1 MVNAQ
6 TTSKEGSTVSTVS
19 TTQKNTNPMKKPTID
34 KITVNVC
41 VGNDKPGMIKAEK
54 LLSKLTNK
62 TPVKCSAKRRLNT
75 WQIRPGLPIGYKV
88 TLRDNDAYEF
98 LRWVLKSKGNVI
110 SEKALDT
117 YGNFSIGVHEYLDLV
132 GMKYDADIGIIG
144 FEVMTTFKRA
154 GYRIKSRF
162 VGKTKVPSRH
172 KVTPEEVKEFMKQEF
187 EVKFE

>member
-1 MVNAQ
+1 MVN
-6 TTSKEGSTVSTVS
+6 
-19 TTQKNTNPMKKPTID
+19 TQSANETENGVKKSINPMKKLSIE

-54 LLSKLTNK
+54 LLTKLTNK
-62 TPVKCSAKRRLNT
+62 TPVKCSAKKRLNT

-88 TLRDNDAYEF
+88 TLRGNDANEV
-98 LRWVLKSKGNVI
+98 LKWVLKSKNGII

-117 YGNFSIGVHEYLDLV
+117 YGNFSIGVHEYLDLI

-154 GYRIKSRF
+154 GYRVKNRF
-162 VGKTKVPSRH
+162 VGKSKVPNRH